1 MFIISEC
8 LHSWLK
14 GYHGKWILLSKIEDN
29 NDFQHTL
36 YTMFRSLSL
45 HTKTLSDL
53 VQISASTVKFY
64 SITGADM
71 NNIINNFLDLIGFN
85 HQTVSHKERLIT
97 SFGGFC
103 GILGVY
109 FVSNTLLDA
118 QAAAMMV
125 ASMGA
130 SAVLLYAVP
139 HSPLAQPWNV
149 MGGHLISALIGVSCA
164 RFIPDML
171 LAAALSVGCAIAAMH
186 YLRCIH
192 PPGGATALSA
202 VIGGPMVHAMGYGYV
217 LQPVLIN
224 AIVILGIAIVFNA
237 LFNYYRY
244 PALHAKKV
252 IHDDHYPPIAH
263 ADLVYAL
270 SQIDTLVTVS
280 EEDLLTIYELAT
292 GRDKPASGQDQE

>member
-1 MFIISEC
+1 MNSAINN
-8 LHSWLK
+8 
-14 GYHGKWILLSKIEDN
+14 IL
-29 NDFQHTL
+29 
-36 YTMFRSLSL
+36 
-45 HTKTLSDL
+45 DL
-53 VQISASTVKFY
+53 V
-64 SITGADM
+64 
-71 NNIINNFLDLIGFN
+71 GFN
-85 HQTVSHKERLIT
+85 RQTISHKERLIT

-109 FVSNTLLDA
+109 FVSDALLHA
-118 QAAAMMV
+118 QATALMV

-130 SAVLLYAVP
+130 SAVLLFAVP
-139 HSPLAQPWNV
+139 HSALAQPWNV
-149 MGGHLISALIGVSCA
+149 MGGHLVSALIGISCA
-164 RFIPDML
+164 RFIPDIL

-202 VIGGPMVHAMGYGYV
+202 VIGGPMVHEMGYAYV

-237 LFNYYRY
+237 LFDYYRY
-244 PALHAKKV
+244 PARHTNASTQT
-252 IHDDHYPPIAH
+252 ITHDEHYPPIAH

-280 EEDLLTIYELAT
+280 EEDLLNIYELAT
-292 GRDKPASGQDQE
+292 GRDKPASGQD

>member
-1 MFIISEC
+1 M
-8 LHSWLK
+8 
-14 GYHGKWILLSKIEDN
+14 
-29 NDFQHTL
+29 
-36 YTMFRSLSL
+36 
-45 HTKTLSDL
+45 
-53 VQISASTVKFY
+53 
-64 SITGADM
+64 TGADM
-71 NNIINNFLDLIGFN
+71 NNIINNFLNTIGFN
-85 HQTVSHKERLIT
+85 RQTVSHKERLIT

-109 FVSNTLLDA
+109 FVSDTLLDA

-130 SAVLLYAVP
+130 SAVLLFAVP
-139 HSPLAQPWNV
+139 HSALAQPWNV
-149 MGGHLISALIGVSCA
+149 MGGHLISAFIGVSCA

-202 VIGGPMVHAMGYGYV
+202 VIGGPMVHAMGYGYA

-224 AIVILGIAIVFNA
+224 AIVILGIAIVFNT
-237 LFNYYRY
+237 LFDYYRY
-244 PALHAKKV
+244 PALHAKSNAKTV

-280 EEDLLTIYELAT
+280 EEDLLNIYELAT
-292 GRDKPASGQDQE
+292 GRDKPAGAQD

>member
-1 MFIISEC
+1 MKNRI
-8 LHSWLK
+8 
-14 GYHGKWILLSKIEDN
+14 
-29 NDFQHTL
+29 
-36 YTMFRSLSL
+36 
-45 HTKTLSDL
+45 
-53 VQISASTVKFY
+53 
-64 SITGADM
+64 
-71 NNIINNFLDLIGFN
+71 NNILDLIGFN
-85 HQTVSHKERLIT
+85 RQTVSHKERLIT

-118 QAAAMMV
+118 QPAAMMV

-130 SAVLLYAVP
+130 SAVLLFAVP
-139 HSPLAQPWNV
+139 HSALAQPWNV
-149 MGGHLISALIGVSCA
+149 LGGHLISALIGVSCA
-164 RFIPDML
+164 LFIPDML
-171 LAAALSVGCAIAAMH
+171 LAASLSVACAIAAMH

-202 VIGGPMVHAMGYGYV
+202 VIGGPMVHAMGYAYV

-237 LFNYYRY
+237 LFEYYRY
-244 PALHAKKV
+244 PALHAEAGSQTV
-252 IHDDHYPPIAH
+252 SRDDHYPPIAH

-280 EEDLLTIYELAT
+280 EEDLLNIYRLAT
-292 GRDKPASGQDQE
+292 GRDKAAIDQIHH

>member
-1 MFIISEC
+1 MNNRINN
-8 LHSWLK
+8 
-14 GYHGKWILLSKIEDN
+14 IL
-29 NDFQHTL
+29 
-36 YTMFRSLSL
+36 
-45 HTKTLSDL
+45 DL
-53 VQISASTVKFY
+53 V
-64 SITGADM
+64 
-71 NNIINNFLDLIGFN
+71 GFN
-85 HQTVSHKERLIT
+85 RQTVSHKERLIT

-109 FVSNTLLDA
+109 FVSDALLHA
-118 QAAAMMV
+118 QATALMV

-130 SAVLLYAVP
+130 SAVLLFAVP
-139 HSPLAQPWNV
+139 HSALAQPWNV

-164 RFIPDML
+164 HFIPDIL

-202 VIGGPMVHAMGYGYV
+202 VIGGPMVHEMGYTYV

-237 LFNYYRY
+237 LFEYY
-244 PALHAKKV
+244 LHTKASAQTIV
-252 IHDDHYPPIAH
+252 HDDHYPPIAH

-280 EEDLLTIYELAT
+280 EEDLLNIYELAT
-292 GRDKPASGQDQE
+292 GRDKPASGQD

>member
-1 MFIISEC
+1 
-8 LHSWLK
+8 
-14 GYHGKWILLSKIEDN
+14 
-29 NDFQHTL
+29 
-36 YTMFRSLSL
+36 
-45 HTKTLSDL
+45 
-53 VQISASTVKFY
+53 
-64 SITGADM
+64 M
-71 NNIINNFLDLIGFN
+71 NNRINNILDLIGFN
-85 HQTVSHKERLIT
+85 RQTVSHKERLIT

-109 FVSNTLLDA
+109 FVSDALLHA
-118 QAAAMMV
+118 QATALMV

-130 SAVLLYAVP
+130 SAVLLFAVP
-139 HSPLAQPWNV
+139 HSALAQPWNV
-149 MGGHLISALIGVSCA
+149 MGGHLVSALIGISCA
-164 RFIPDML
+164 RFIPDIL

-202 VIGGPMVHAMGYGYV
+202 VIGGPMVHEMGYAYV

-237 LFNYYRY
+237 LFDYYRY
-244 PALHAKKV
+244 PARHTNASTQT
-252 IHDDHYPPIAH
+252 ITHDEHYPPIAH

-280 EEDLLTIYELAT
+280 EEDLLNIYELAT
-292 GRDKPASGQDQE
+292 GRDKPAGAQD

>member
-1 MFIISEC
+1 
-8 LHSWLK
+8 
-14 GYHGKWILLSKIEDN
+14 
-29 NDFQHTL
+29 
-36 YTMFRSLSL
+36 
-45 HTKTLSDL
+45 
-53 VQISASTVKFY
+53 
-64 SITGADM
+64 M
-71 NNIINNFLDLIGFN
+71 NNASSKCVELIGLN
-85 HQTVSHKERLIT
+85 CQTISHKARLIT
-97 SFGGFC
+97 GLSAFC

-109 FVSNTLLDA
+109 FVNDALLHA
-118 QAAAMMV
+118 QATAMMV

-130 SAVLLYAVP
+130 SAVLLFAVP
-139 HSPLAQPWNV
+139 HSALAQPWNV
-149 MGGHLISALIGVSCA
+149 LGGHLISALIGVSCA

-237 LFNYYRY
+237 LFDYYRY
-244 PALHAKKV
+244 PARHTNASTQT
-252 IHDDHYPPIAH
+252 ITHDEHYPPIAH

-280 EEDLLTIYELAT
+280 EEDLLNIYALAT
-292 GRDKPASGQDQE
+292 GRDKPASSQD